1 MRMGGPVPWLWEA
14 TCSNPDT
21 RPAVVSLGVFVT
33 KQADHAP
40 PAQAQER
47 AKAAART
54 FRTAPL
60 WSRVWD
66 TSLGVFIRPFHAIL

>member
-1 MRMGGPVPWLWEA
+1 MGGPVPWLWEA

-21 RPAVVSLGVFVT
+21 WPAVVPLGFSVT
-33 KQADHAP
+33 KQAGHAP

-54 FRTAPL
+54 FRTVPL
-60 WSRVWD
+60 WSRERD